1 MSDKSKDSEIEKE
14 PRQINFPSIM
24 SIKEAACYLTIST
37 YFLYGLVKAG
47 CVPSAKIGKRIVFTV
62 DAMKPVSL
70 QLMPHVTLPKS
81 SPRYFVICVPQDRN
95 VPVPQ

>member
-1 MSDKSKDSEIEKE
+1 MVQTGNSPEFPHCTKGVLMSEKSKDSEIEKE

-47 CVPSAKIGKRIVFTV
+47 CVPYAKNRK
-62 DAMKPVSL
+62 
-70 QLMPHVTLPKS
+70 
-81 SPRYFVICVPQDRN
+81 
-95 VPVPQ
+95 

>member
-47 CVPSAKIGKRIVFTV
+47 CVPYAKIGKRIVFRQQ
-62 DAMKPVSL
+62 DLYDWIGQNIK
-70 QLMPHVTLPKS
+70 LPEHGID
-81 SPRYFVICVPQDRN
+81 FEDN
-95 VPVPQ
+95 EDDFEN

>member
-1 MSDKSKDSEIEKE
+1 MSKDSEIEKE

-47 CVPSAKIGKRIVFTV
+47 CVPYAKIENGLSLDSRIYMTGL
-62 DAMKPVSL
+62 A
-70 QLMPHVTLPKS
+70 
-81 SPRYFVICVPQDRN
+81 RI
-95 VPVPQ
+95 

>member
-1 MSDKSKDSEIEKE
+1 MSEKSKDSEIEKE

-47 CVPSAKIGKRIVFTV
+47 CVPYAKINIIN
-62 DAMKPVSL
+62 L
-70 QLMPHVTLPKS
+70 
-81 SPRYFVICVPQDRN
+81 SPLFKNFKIK
-95 VPVPQ
+95 